1 MRTCHKVP
9 VKLYMLANFFIAFCF
24 CCTTLTSCSGY
35 RFGANTGLTNS
46 YKTISVPYIE
56 GDLDGSLTSAVISE
70 LVRSGAFEYRHCG
83 GALILKAKLIDW
95 RDENIGFRY
104 DRKKQGELRHAII
117 PTETRRTSYVEVVVE
132 DRAAGCIV
140 SGPVQLSASADFD
153 HDYEYAR
160 NEVNVFSLGQLSD
173 FDAACD
179 AVQTPLN
186 QALARKIVD
195 YVIQS
200 W

>member
-1 MRTCHKVP
+1 
-9 VKLYMLANFFIAFCF
+9 LA
-24 CCTTLTSCSGY
+24 GRY
-35 RFGANTGLTNS
+35 Q
-46 YKTISVPYIE
+46 TISIPYIQ
-56 GDLDGSLTSAVISE
+56 GDLDGSLTSAVVAE
-70 LVRSGAFEYRHCG
+70 VVRTGVFEYRPCG
-83 GALILKAKLIDW
+83 GALLLKAKLTDS

-104 DRKKQGELRHAII
+104 DRKKRGELRHSII
-117 PTETRRTSYVEVVVE
+117 PTETRRTSYVEIVVE
-132 DRAAGCIV
+132 DPAAGSIV
-140 SGPVQLSASADFD
+140 MGPVRISASFDFD

-160 NEVNVFSLGQLSD
+160 DEVNVFSLGQLSD

-195 YVIQS
+195 YVTQS